1 MKHLGVLK
9 NLVKNDSVLLPK
21 LEFGGGF
28 SVPNPDLEIRGGGS
42 LPKNFF
48 GPFGPQSGRKIR
60 GPLSPRSTIGFSCL
74 REEK

>member
-28 SVPNPDLEIRGGGS
+28 SVPNPDLEIGGGGGAVS
-42 LPKNFF
+42 KKIFS
-48 GPFGPQSGRKIR
+48 GPSD
-60 GPLSPRSTIGFSCL
+60 L
-74 REEK
+74 RVVEK